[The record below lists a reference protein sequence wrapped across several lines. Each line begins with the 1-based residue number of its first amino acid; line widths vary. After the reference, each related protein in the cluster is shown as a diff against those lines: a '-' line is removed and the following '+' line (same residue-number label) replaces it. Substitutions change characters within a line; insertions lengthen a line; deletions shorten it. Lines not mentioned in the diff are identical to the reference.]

1 MIKSTLH
8 FKKGGAAQTK
18 SLLQSALVQ
27 APVRGYIPY
36 YQKKYDDYFKPRYYD
51 NPRRQP

>member
-1 MIKSTLH
+1 MIKSTIH
-8 FKKGGAAQTK
+8 FKKSGTA

-36 YQKKYDDYFKPRYYD
+36 YQKKNDDYFKPRYYD
-51 NPRRQP
+51 NPRRQPQS